1 MAMKR
6 NSLVYSMTKSV
17 AQLVF
22 SIFYRIE
29 TEWKTALPDHGPMII
44 LPKHQYWTDV
54 PIVSLAFK
62 PLLYFVAK
70 KELFKYPLIRGTLF
84 LLGGLP
90 VDRKQSIRTLDSFR
104 ALVSLLRAGEKIVI
118 FPEGTYFRNGVG
130 SGKSRLLQMILR
142 FQSELGYPIPFI
154 PVGIRYGER
163 SGWRRRVEVCIG
175 SPLFAEKDSDA
186 ISLTHRAIEEIG
198 RLCRL
203 PLSQSSEFGARVR
216 SFKARH
222 SELQTKH
229 SELIYHR

>member
-1 MAMKR
+1 MAVKR
-6 NSLVYSMTKSV
+6 NSFVYSMTKRA

-29 TEWKTALPDHGPMII
+29 TESKTTLPDHGPMII
-44 LPKHQYWTDV
+44 LPKHQYWTDI
-54 PIVSLAFK
+54 PIISLAFE

-70 KELFKYPLIRGTLF
+70 KELFKYPLIRDTLS

-90 VDRKQSIRTLDSFR
+90 VDRKHSIRTLDSFKT
-104 ALVSLLRAGEKIVI
+104 LVSLLRAGEKIVI

-142 FQSELGYPIPFI
+142 FQSERGYLIPFI

-163 SGWRRRVEVCIG
+163 SGWRRRVEVSIG
-175 SPLFAEKDSDA
+175 SPLFAEGEFDA
-186 ISLTHRAIEEIG
+186 IPLTHRAMEEIS

-203 PLSQSSEFGARVR
+203 PLSQSSEFGVQ
-216 SFKARH
+216 SSEFKSKTLR
-222 SELQTKH
+222 TPN
-229 SELIYHR
+229 